1 MTFMKYHNIN
11 YNFIVLCKNIILYQ
25 GIYLQWSSYLPCD
38 NGLVWKWRTPFQRTL
53 VVLALQWGS
62 AACRCAPGWG
72 VWFCLK
78 QKWQV
83 WSLELE
89 FSLHVYCF
97 CLPRMG
103 SPHFNSWHG
112 GSSLYISQIV
122 GLKHRFGE
130 CVKKTQNHWNSWKA
144 TLRKKRVTPPCA
156 TQDPESKYSRL
167 HVGFN
172 FGRPELCVLLQL
184 CVTYDLNRVISSP
197 STQQKSLI
205 ATIMGLGH
213 SICGSNWL
221 LIFIG
226 NMDITAAPDRLFPD
240 LSWVLAAVKQPRLP
254 ISMLVLWVKS
264 VGLQTPST
272 VYYSW
277 LVVWTPLKNMKVNWD
292 DEIPNIK
299 QNWCSKPPTR

>member
-1 MTFMKYHNIN
+1 MAH
-11 YNFIVLCKNIILYQ
+11 KNT
-25 GIYLQWSSYLPCD
+25 GPVSRGPRGPWSCWRSSGVPL
-38 NGLVWKWRTPFQRTL
+38 LVDARL
-53 VVLALQWGS
+53 VEEFHGPKMA
-62 AACRCAPGWG
+62 
-72 VWFCLK
+72 
-78 QKWQV
+78 
-83 WSLELE
+83 SLE
-89 FSLHVYCF
+89 FGVGIF
-97 CLPRMG
+97 TACLLLLFAKNG
-103 SPHFNSWHG
+103 ESTFQQLTWWIFTI
-112 GSSLYISQIV
+112 YISQIV

-226 NMDITAAPDRLFPD
+226 NMDTTAAPNRLFPD
-240 LSWVLAAVKQPRLP
+240 LS
-254 ISMLVLWVKS
+254 
-264 VGLQTPST
+264 
-272 VYYSW
+272 
-277 LVVWTPLKNMKVNWD
+277 
-292 DEIPNIK
+292 
-299 QNWCSKPPTR
+299 